1 MIHVRFSLNWQ
12 EYNDAQRFLLR
23 RDGLGQEK
31 IFGITLLL
39 LGALLWYA
47 GGYGFYPLGAFAAG
61 GALLFA
67 PPLLRRLELKRKWA
81 REPLHRTE
89 HVVAFEE
96 EGISYAQG
104 CVASRL
110 DWNYYQRMIESRDG
124 FLLIYGDEIFSLI
137 PKRAFADEPMM
148 SEFRALAS
156 AKLSGQ

>member
-1 MIHVRFSLNWQ
+1 MIHLRFSLNWQ
-12 EYNDAQRFLLR
+12 EYYDAQRFLLR
-23 RDGLGQEK
+23 SHGLGPDN
-31 IFGITLLL
+31 IFGITLVL
-39 LGALLWYA
+39 LGALLWFA
-47 GGYGFYPLGAFAAG
+47 GGYGFYPLGAFAMG
-61 GALLFA
+61 LALLFG
-67 PPLLRRLELKRKWA
+67 PTLLRRLECKRKWA

-89 HVVAFEE
+89 HLVAFEE

-137 PKRAFADEPMM
+137 PKRAFANEQMM
-148 SEFRALAS
+148 SEFRTLAS